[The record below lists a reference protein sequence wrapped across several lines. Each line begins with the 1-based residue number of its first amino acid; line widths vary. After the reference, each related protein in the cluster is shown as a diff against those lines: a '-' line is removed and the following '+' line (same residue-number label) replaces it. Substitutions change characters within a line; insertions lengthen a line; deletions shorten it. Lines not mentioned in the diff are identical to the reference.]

1 MISEFLQSLRR
12 LGAPERKD
20 SATAGLVSIH
30 MTGQP
35 SWTPRNYGAL
45 AKEGY
50 AANPIAFRCVRAIA
64 DAAASIPIVLYEGDQ
79 ELSEHPLLDLLTRPN
94 PLQAGQDLLGT
105 AFSHLQI
112 AGNAYIEAVSAG
124 DEVKE
129 LYVLR
134 PDRMKVVPGARGW
147 PEGFEYSVAGRTHR
161 FAIDGE
167 VSPILHL
174 KTFNPVD
181 DHYGHSAI
189 EAAAPAIDIYNQGGA
204 WLKALLDNAARP
216 SGALVYRGVT
226 GAPNLTADQ
235 FDRLKAELQEN
246 YQGAKNAGRPL
257 LLEGG
262 LEWQS
267 LSFSPSDLQFLDAR
281 NAAAR
286 EIALAFGVPPML
298 LGIPGDNTYSN
309 YREATLAFWR
319 ASVIPL
325 VNRTLESI
333 THWLGPR
340 FGEGLRL
347 GVDLDGVEA
356 LTVEREALWNRVQG
370 ASFLT
375 RNEKREAVGYGADDG
390 EEVQDRGGVGTVLPL
405 ARPAPAQPQSGRAE
419 TQS

>member
-1 MISEFLQSLRR
+1 MIAEFFDGLRR
-12 LGAPERKD
+12 LAAPEKKQ
-20 SATAGLVSIH
+20 SAAAGLVSLH
-30 MTGQP
+30 LTGQP
-35 SWTPRNYGAL
+35 YWTPRNYGAL
-45 AKEGY
+45 AREGY
-50 AANPIAFRCVRAIA
+50 AANPIAFRCVRALA
-64 DAAASIPIVLYEGDQ
+64 DAAASMPLVLYEGDR
-79 ELSEHPLLDLLTRPN
+79 ELTNHPLLDLLTRPN
-94 PLQAGQDLLGT
+94 PLQAGQELLAT
-105 AFSHLQI
+105 AYSHLQI
-112 AGNAYIEAVSAG
+112 AGNSYLEVVSVG
-124 DEVKE
+124 DDVKE

-147 PEGFEYSVAGRTHR
+147 PEAYEYSVSGRTHR
-161 FAIDGE
+161 FKVEGE
-167 VSPILHL
+167 TSPILHL
-174 KTFNPVD
+174 KTFNPTD

-216 SGALVYRGVT
+216 SGALVYRGPV

-235 FDRLKAELQEN
+235 FDRLKAELEEN

-281 NAAAR
+281 NASAR

-309 YREATLAFWR
+309 YREANLAFWR
-319 ASVIPL
+319 MSVLPL
-325 VNRTLESI
+325 VNRTLESLSG
-333 THWLGPR
+333 WLGPR
-340 FGEGLRL
+340 FGGELGEPLRL

-356 LTVEREALWNRVQG
+356 LTLEREALWARVEA

-375 RNEKREAVGYGADDG
+375 RDEKREAVGYGASG
-390 EEVQDRGGVGTVLPL
+390 EEETDK
-405 ARPAPAQPQSGRAE
+405 QPQPLRAVSE
-419 TQS
+419 

>member
-1 MISEFLQSLRR
+1 MIAEFLDRFRNNANVPEQKASATSGMISL
-12 LGAPERKD
+12 
-20 SATAGLVSIH
+20 H
-30 MTGQP
+30 MTGAP
-35 SWTPRNYGAL
+35 RWTPRNYTSL

-64 DAAASIPIVLYEGDQ
+64 DAAASIPLVLYEGER
-79 ELSEHPLLDLLTRPN
+79 ELATHPLLELLKKPN
-94 PLQAGQDLLGT
+94 PLQAGQDLLST
-105 AFSHLQI
+105 AYSHLHI
-112 AGNAYIEAVSAG
+112 AGNAYLEAVKAG

-134 PDRMKVVPGARGW
+134 PDRMKVIPGPRGW
-147 PEGFEYSVAGRTHR
+147 PTGFEYSVDGRSHR
-161 FAIDGE
+161 FKVGSDGLN
-167 VSPILHL
+167 SPILHL
-174 KTFNPVD
+174 KTFNPID

-216 SGALVYRGVT
+216 SGALVYRGVD

-235 FDRLKAELQEN
+235 FDRLKSELETN

-309 YREATLAFWR
+309 YREANLAFWR
-319 ASVIPL
+319 ATVLPL
-325 VNRTLESI
+325 VRRTLEAL
-333 THWLGPR
+333 TNWLGPD
-340 FGEGLRL
+340 FGSEGSEGLRL

-356 LTVEREALWNRVQG
+356 LTVEREALWSRVDG
-370 ASFLT
+370 ASFLS
-375 RNEKREAVGYGADDG
+375 RNEKREAVGYGA
-390 EEVQDRGGVGTVLPL
+390 EEEDQLGAALGGSN
-405 ARPAPAQPQSGRAE
+405 Q
-419 TQS
+419 

>member
-1 MISEFLQSLRR
+1 MISEFFDNLRR
-12 LGAPERKD
+12 FAAPEAKA
-20 SATAGLVSIH
+20 SATSSMVSLH
-30 MTGQP
+30 MTGAP
-35 SWTPRNYGAL
+35 RWTPRNYTAL

-64 DAAASIPIVLYEGDQ
+64 DAAASIPIVLYEGDR
-79 ELSEHPLLDLLTRPN
+79 ELSEHPILSLLSKPN
-94 PLQAGQDLLGT
+94 PLQAGQDLLSTVYG
-105 AFSHLQI
+105 HLHI
-112 AGNAYIEAVSAG
+112 SGNAYLEAVST
-124 DEVKE
+124 DEEVRE

-134 PDRMKVVPGARGW
+134 PDRMKVVPGRRGW
-147 PEGFEYSVAGRTHR
+147 PEGFEYSVDGRAHR
-161 FAIDGE
+161 FKVAPDGAN
-167 VSPILHL
+167 SPILHL

-216 SGALVYRGVT
+216 SGALVFRGVD
-226 GAPNLTADQ
+226 GSPNLTADQ
-235 FDRLKAELQEN
+235 FDRLKSELETN

-309 YREATLAFWR
+309 YREANVAFWR
-319 ASVIPL
+319 HTVVPL
-325 VNRTLESI
+325 VKRTQEAL
-333 THWLGPR
+333 TNWLAPQ
-340 FGEGLRL
+340 FGDEDEVRLRL
-347 GVDLDGVEA
+347 GMDLDGVEA
-356 LTVEREALWNRVQG
+356 LTLEREALWTRVDS
-370 ASFLT
+370 ATFLT
-375 RNEKREAVGYGADDG
+375 RNEKRQAVGYGADD
-390 EEVQDRGGVGTVLPL
+390 EENEN
-405 ARPAPAQPQSGRAE
+405 QPDVANR
-419 TQS
+419 